1 MLFYRFLYELILL
14 EIKIPPPRGEQG
26 AYMANGRGVILK
38 KKIKK
43 NRANEMQIRANA
55 KRRNN
60 AI

>member
-1 MLFYRFLYELILL
+1 
-14 EIKIPPPRGEQG
+14 
-26 AYMANGRGVILK
+26 MANGRGVILK